1 LQAAVPDLFGQTA
14 TNVAGAGFNTLKT
27 LAYLQNSNETGNTLS
42 SADSS
47 RCARLGNYMA
57 SSLVTTDKGYGGMTV
72 PKDGQLGSR
81 SVLARPHHA

>member
-1 LQAAVPDLFGQTA
+1 MPDLFGQTA